1 MTSAPAQPI
10 RVLLIDDSPIIRLGL
25 RSALEDYPD
34 LAIIGEAGTAA
45 AGVEAAAR
53 LKPDVVMLDLHLP
66 DKSGLLACR
75 DLLRVR
81 PDVSVLILTSSSSER
96 HMHDAIAAGAK
107 GYLLKEND
115 GAALAAALRAVARG
129 DSVFDPSMAGQ
140 VLNLVKNRGLPSPAE
155 KLGLLSPQ
163 ERRVVAR
170 LAGGLTNKEI
180 GDQLGL
186 TEKTVKN
193 YLATIF
199 SKLNITRRTQ
209 AAALHVEAGRP
220 DNQGPGQND

>member
-1 MTSAPAQPI
+1 MNPPPSKPI
-10 RVLLIDDSPIIRLGL
+10 RVVLIDDSPIIRLGL
-25 RSALEDYPD
+25 RSALEDCPD
-34 LAIIGEAGTAA
+34 LQIVGEAGTAA
-45 AGVEAAAR
+45 DGVGTVNR
-53 LKPDVVMLDLHLP
+53 LRPDVVMLDLNLP

-75 DLLRVR
+75 DILKAR
-81 PDVSVLILTSSSSER
+81 PGTAVLILTSSSSER

-115 GAALAAALRAVARG
+115 AASLAAALRSVAGG
-129 DSVFDPSMAGQ
+129 DSVLDPSMAGQ
-140 VLNLVKNRGLPSPAE
+140 VLNLVKNRGVAGPAD
-155 KLGLLSPQ
+155 KLGQLSPQ
-163 ERRVVAR
+163 ERRVVAL

-209 AAALHVEAGRP
+209 AAALYVEAGQT
-220 DNQGPGQND
+220 DQK

>member
-1 MTSAPAQPI
+1 MSASPVKPI

-25 RSALEDYPD
+25 RSALEDCSD
-34 LAIIGEAGTAA
+34 IVIVGEAGTAA
-45 AGVEAAAR
+45 AGVEAVTR

-66 DKSGLLACR
+66 DKSGLLACHE
-75 DLLRVR
+75 LLTVR
-81 PDVSVLILTSSSSER
+81 PGTPVLILTSSSSER

-115 GAALAAALRAVARG
+115 GASLAAALRAVARG
-129 DSVFDPSMAGQ
+129 DSVLDPSMAAQ
-140 VLNLVKNRGLPSPAE
+140 VLNLVKHRGQTTPAE
-155 KLGLLSPQ
+155 KLRLLSPQ
-163 ERRVVAR
+163 ERRVVA
-170 LAGGLTNKEI
+170 LLTSGLTKKEI

-209 AAALHVEAGRP
+209 AAALFAES
-220 DNQGPGQND
+220 GQTPAD